1 MNDRLR
7 ELAELKYRQK
17 AFLAALFELALE
29 EQWLDL
35 QHMIQHDM
43 AKAVLADYSFER
55 GEDYLN
61 STTFFENWEDVIEV
75 GWRAFCEHTGL
86 PIERV
91 QAQLKSL
98 TDTH

>member
-7 ELAELKYRQK
+7 ELAELKYRQR
-17 AFLAALFELALE
+17 AFLAALFDLALE

-61 STTFFENWEDVIEV
+61 SKTFFENWEEVIEV
-75 GWRAFCEHTGL
+75 GWRAFCDHTGL

-91 QAQLKSL
+91 RAQLDL
-98 TDTH
+98 IREAH